1 MVMKEKE
8 IRLTA
13 NLLHFN
19 QKNLNGRI
27 YTKETAESIV
37 EQFNNIL
44 GEGGLVFGELGY
56 PEDGNPDVDFS
67 KVSHEVLEIKI
78 NDGNQAIEG
87 TLRILDTQAGRRV
100 REMLKESSPLGISC
114 RPRGFGKVNEKGE
127 ITDFKLISFDLIPT
141 HTDAFANIKEN
152 DALKLSDN
160 E

>member
-1 MVMKEKE
+1 MEKKE
-8 IRLTA
+8 INLTG

-37 EQFNNIL
+37 GQVNNIVE
-44 GEGGLVFGELGY
+44 EGGCVFGELGY
-56 PEDGNPDVDFS
+56 PEDGNFEVDFT
-67 KVSHEVLEIKI
+67 KVSHEVIEIKI
-78 NDGNQAIEG
+78 NEGNQAIEG

-100 REMLKESSPLGISC
+100 REMLKESCPIGISC
-114 RPRGFGKVNEKGE
+114 RPRGFGEVNEKGE
-127 ITDFKLISFDLIPT
+127 ITDFKLVSFDLVPT

-152 DALKLSDN
+152 DILNLFNN